1 MKAEVIKEMAKGN
14 YKSITY
20 RLGNYTVDAC
30 GHFGISRIDI
40 TPDEKKY
47 LPKIYSDMN
56 WDSEEWEFKIQTTAY
71 GALKPEEIN
80 EVINGYQEAQEV
92 VKELEKMF
100 N

>member
-1 MKAEVIKEMAKGN
+1 MKAEVISEKTRGN
-14 YKSITY
+14 HKFTTY
-20 RLGNYTVDAC
+20 RLGNYTVDTYGC
-30 GHFGISRIDI
+30 FGISRIDI

-47 LPKIYSDMN
+47 LPKIYSDIN
-56 WDSEEWEFKIQTTAY
+56 WDSEKWEFKIQTTAY

-92 VKELEKMF
+92 VKELEKIF